1 MAEKELERI
10 YVIPLQ
16 KIKQDTAASR
26 LAPRAIKEIKRFL
39 VRHMKVEEEKIWV
52 DNSVNENIWSRS
64 KYKIPSRVRIRAI
77 KFDDGVVE
85 VSLPELELKESRREE
100 LKAVKETKKPILKKE
115 EEKPSEE
122 ETKEEGKE
130 TKETETQEE
139 TSEEEGQK
147 GDVETEVKKE
157 PLKETK
163 TKEEKTEEKQQSGT
177 QKSEERFTEES
188 SKEKNKTKVD

>member
-16 KIKQDTAASR
+16 KIKQYTTTSR

-115 EEKPSEE
+115 EKKPSEE

>member
-16 KIKQDTAASR
+16 KIKHYTSASR

-39 VRHMKVEEEKIWV
+39 VRHMKVEENDIWI

-64 KYKIPSRVRIRAI
+64 KYKIPNRVRVRAI

-100 LKAVKETKKPILKKE
+100 IKAVKETKKPILKKE
-115 EEKPSEE
+115 EEKPAEE
-122 ETKEEGKE
+122 GEEEKEKEIKEEEKTEDKGKGETKEEKKKE
-130 TKETETQEE
+130 EE
-139 TSEEEGQK
+139 TAVEEEKRDKQESESK
-147 GDVETEVKKE
+147 I
-157 PLKETK
+157 
-163 TKEEKTEEKQQSGT
+163 EKV
-177 QKSEERFTEES
+177 
-188 SKEKNKTKVD
+188 KEKNKEKSVEQKDKTKAD

>member
-16 KIKQDTAASR
+16 KIKHYTSASR

-39 VRHMKVEEEKIWV
+39 VRHMKVEENDIWI

-64 KYKIPSRVRIRAI
+64 KYKIPNRVRVRAI

-100 LKAVKETKKPILKKE
+100 IKAVKETKKPILKKE
-115 EEKPSEE
+115 EEKPAEEGEEEKEEEVKEEEKIEDKGKVEIKEEKKKEE
-122 ETKEEGKE
+122 ETA
-130 TKETETQEE
+130 
-139 TSEEEGQK
+139 
-147 GDVETEVKKE
+147 V
-157 PLKETK
+157 
-163 TKEEKTEEKQQSGT
+163 EEKKIDKQESKSKTEKVE
-177 QKSEERFTEES
+177 
-188 SKEKNKTKVD
+188 EKNKEKSVEQKDKTKAD

>member
-16 KIKQDTAASR
+16 KIKRYTSASR

-39 VRHMKVEEEKIWV
+39 VRHMKVEEEDIWI

-64 KYKIPSRVRIRAI
+64 KYKIPNRVRVRAI

-100 LKAVKETKKPILKKE
+100 IKAVKETKKPILKKE
-115 EEKPSEE
+115 EEKPAEE
-122 ETKEEGKE
+122 GEEEKEKEVKEEEKTEDEGKGETKEEKKKE
-130 TKETETQEE
+130 EE
-139 TSEEEGQK
+139 TA
-147 GDVETEVKKE
+147 V
-157 PLKETK
+157 
-163 TKEEKTEEKQQSGT
+163 EEKKIDKQESKSKTEKVE
-177 QKSEERFTEES
+177 
-188 SKEKNKTKVD
+188 EKNKEKSVEQKDKTKAD

>member
-16 KIKQDTAASR
+16 KIKHYTSASR

-39 VRHMKVEEEKIWV
+39 VRHMKVEENDIWI

-64 KYKIPSRVRIRAI
+64 KYKIPNRVRVRAI

-100 LKAVKETKKPILKKE
+100 IKAVKETKKPILKKE
-115 EEKPSEE
+115 EEKPAEE
-122 ETKEEGKE
+122 GEEEKEKEVKEEEKTEDEGKGETKEEKKKE
-130 TKETETQEE
+130 EE
-139 TSEEEGQK
+139 TA
-147 GDVETEVKKE
+147 V
-157 PLKETK
+157 
-163 TKEEKTEEKQQSGT
+163 EEKKIDKQESKSKTEKVE
-177 QKSEERFTEES
+177 
-188 SKEKNKTKVD
+188 EKNKEKSVEQKDKTKAD

>member
-16 KIKQDTAASR
+16 KIKHYTSASR

-39 VRHMKVEEEKIWV
+39 VRHMKVEENDIWI

-64 KYKIPSRVRIRAI
+64 KYKIPSRVRVRAI

-100 LKAVKETKKPILKKE
+100 IKAVKETKKPILKKE
-115 EEKPSEE
+115 EEKPAEE
-122 ETKEEGKE
+122 GEEEKEVEEVKEEEKIEDKGKGETKEEKI
-130 TKETETQEE
+130 K
-139 TSEEEGQK
+139 EEEI
-147 GDVETEVKKE
+147 VA
-157 PLKETK
+157 
-163 TKEEKTEEKQQSGT
+163 KEEKIDKQESKSGT
-177 QKSEERFTEES
+177 EKIGEKN
-188 SKEKNKTKVD
+188 KEKPVEQKDKTKVD

>member
-16 KIKQDTAASR
+16 KIKHYTSASR

-39 VRHMKVEEEKIWV
+39 VRHMKVEENDIWI

-64 KYKIPSRVRIRAI
+64 KYKIPNRVRVRAI

-100 LKAVKETKKPILKKE
+100 IKAVKETKKPILKKE
-115 EEKPSEE
+115 EEKPAEEGEEEKEKEIKEE
-122 ETKEEGKE
+122 ETAV
-130 TKETETQEE
+130 
-139 TSEEEGQK
+139 EEEKRDRQESESK
-147 GDVETEVKKE
+147 I
-157 PLKETK
+157 
-163 TKEEKTEEKQQSGT
+163 EKV
-177 QKSEERFTEES
+177 
-188 SKEKNKTKVD
+188 KEKNKEKSVEQKDKTKAD

>member
-16 KIKQDTAASR
+16 KIKHYTSASR

-39 VRHMKVEEEKIWV
+39 VRHMKVEENDIWI

-64 KYKIPSRVRIRAI
+64 KYKIPSRVRVRAI

-100 LKAVKETKKPILKKE
+100 IKAVKETKKPILKKE
-115 EEKPSEE
+115 EEKPAEEGEKEKEEEVKEEEKIEDKGKGEIKEEKKKEE
-122 ETKEEGKE
+122 ETAAEEEKIDKQE
-130 TKETETQEE
+130 SKSETE
-139 TSEEEGQK
+139 K
-147 GDVETEVKKE
+147 V
-157 PLKETK
+157 
-163 TKEEKTEEKQQSGT
+163 EEKN
-177 QKSEERFTEES
+177 
-188 SKEKNKTKVD
+188 KEKLAEQKDKTKVD

>member
-16 KIKQDTAASR
+16 KIKHYTSASR

-39 VRHMKVEEEKIWV
+39 VRHMKVEENDIWI

-64 KYKIPSRVRIRAI
+64 KYKIPNGVRVRAI

-100 LKAVKETKKPILKKE
+100 IKAVKETKKPILKKE
-115 EEKPSEE
+115 EEKPAEE
-122 ETKEEGKE
+122 GEEEKEKEVKEEEKTEDEGKGETKEEKKKE
-130 TKETETQEE
+130 EE
-139 TSEEEGQK
+139 TA
-147 GDVETEVKKE
+147 V
-157 PLKETK
+157 
-163 TKEEKTEEKQQSGT
+163 EEKKIDKQESKSKTEKVE
-177 QKSEERFTEES
+177 
-188 SKEKNKTKVD
+188 EKNKEKSVEQKDKTKAD

>member
-16 KIKQDTAASR
+16 KIKHYTSASR

-39 VRHMKVEEEKIWV
+39 VRHMKVEENDIWI

-64 KYKIPSRVRIRAI
+64 KYKIPNRVRVRAI

-100 LKAVKETKKPILKKE
+100 IKAVKETKKPILKKE
-115 EEKPSEE
+115 EEKPAEE
-122 ETKEEGKE
+122 GEEEKEEEVKEEEKIEDKGKVETKEEKKKE
-130 TKETETQEE
+130 EE
-139 TSEEEGQK
+139 TAAEEEKIDKQESK
-147 GDVETEVKKE
+147 SKTEKV
-157 PLKETK
+157 
-163 TKEEKTEEKQQSGT
+163 EEKN
-177 QKSEERFTEES
+177 
-188 SKEKNKTKVD
+188 KEKLAEQKDKTKVD

>member
-16 KIKQDTAASR
+16 KIKHYTSASR

-39 VRHMKVEEEKIWV
+39 VRHMKVEENDIWI

-64 KYKIPSRVRIRAI
+64 KYKIPNRVRVRAI

-100 LKAVKETKKPILKKE
+100 IKAVKETKKPILKKE
-115 EEKPSEE
+115 EEKPAEE
-122 ETKEEGKE
+122 GEEEKEKEIKEEEKTEDKGKGETKEEK
-130 TKETETQEE
+130 KK
-139 TSEEEGQK
+139 EEEIA
-147 GDVETEVKKE
+147 VE
-157 PLKETK
+157 
-163 TKEEKTEEKQQSGT
+163 EEKRDKQESESKIEKV
-177 QKSEERFTEES
+177 
-188 SKEKNKTKVD
+188 KEKNKEKSVEQKDKTKAD

>member
-16 KIKQDTAASR
+16 KIKHYTSASR

-39 VRHMKVEEEKIWV
+39 VRHMKVEENDIWI

-64 KYKIPSRVRIRAI
+64 KYKIPSRVRVRAI

-100 LKAVKETKKPILKKE
+100 IKAVKETKKPILKKE
-115 EEKPSEE
+115 EEKPAEE
-122 ETKEEGKE
+122 GEEEKEVEEVKEEEKIEDKGKGETKEEKID
-130 TKETETQEE
+130 KQE
-139 TSEEEGQK
+139 SK
-147 GDVETEVKKE
+147 
-157 PLKETK
+157 
-163 TKEEKTEEKQQSGT
+163 SGT
-177 QKSEERFTEES
+177 EKIGEKN
-188 SKEKNKTKVD
+188 KEKPVEQKDKTKVD

>member
-16 KIKQDTAASR
+16 KIKHYTSASR

-39 VRHMKVEEEKIWV
+39 VRHMKVEENDIWI

-64 KYKIPSRVRIRAI
+64 KYKIPSRVRVRAI

-100 LKAVKETKKPILKKE
+100 IKAVKETKKPILKKE
-115 EEKPSEE
+115 EEKPAEEGEE
-122 ETKEEGKE
+122 EKEEEVK
-130 TKETETQEE
+130 
-139 TSEEEGQK
+139 EEEKIEDK
-147 GDVETEVKKE
+147 GKVEI
-157 PLKETK
+157 
-163 TKEEKTEEKQQSGT
+163 KEEKKKEEEIAAEEEKIDKQES
-177 QKSEERFTEES
+177 KSKTEKVEEKN
-188 SKEKNKTKVD
+188 KEKLAEQKDKTKVD

>member
-16 KIKQDTAASR
+16 KIKHYTSASR

-39 VRHMKVEEEKIWV
+39 VRHMKVEENDIWI

-64 KYKIPSRVRIRAI
+64 KYKIPNRVRVRAI

-100 LKAVKETKKPILKKE
+100 IKAVKETKKPILKKE
-115 EEKPSEE
+115 EEKPAEE
-122 ETKEEGKE
+122 GEEEKEKEVKEEEKTEDEGKGETKEEKKKE
-130 TKETETQEE
+130 EE
-139 TSEEEGQK
+139 TA
-147 GDVETEVKKE
+147 V
-157 PLKETK
+157 
-163 TKEEKTEEKQQSGT
+163 EEKKRDKQESKSKTEKA
-177 QKSEERFTEES
+177 
-188 SKEKNKTKVD
+188 KEKNKEKSVEQKDKTKAD

>member
-16 KIKQDTAASR
+16 KIKHYTSASR

-39 VRHMKVEEEKIWV
+39 VRHMKVEESDIWI

-64 KYKIPSRVRIRAI
+64 KYKIPNRVRVRAI

-100 LKAVKETKKPILKKE
+100 IKAVKETKKPILKKE
-115 EEKPSEE
+115 EEKPAEE
-122 ETKEEGKE
+122 GEEEKEKEIKEEEKTEDKGKGETKEEKKKE
-130 TKETETQEE
+130 EE
-139 TSEEEGQK
+139 TAVEEEKRDKQESESK
-147 GDVETEVKKE
+147 I
-157 PLKETK
+157 
-163 TKEEKTEEKQQSGT
+163 EKV
-177 QKSEERFTEES
+177 
-188 SKEKNKTKVD
+188 KEKNKEKSVEQKDKTKAD